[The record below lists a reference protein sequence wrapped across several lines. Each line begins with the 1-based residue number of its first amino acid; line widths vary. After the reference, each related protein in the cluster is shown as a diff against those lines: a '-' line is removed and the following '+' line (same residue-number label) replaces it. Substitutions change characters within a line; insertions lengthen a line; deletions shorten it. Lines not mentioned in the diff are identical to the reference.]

1 MQAISSLS
9 AKSKASAESAR
20 PRAKLRASS
29 EFKNPT
35 QTCNCRTAS
44 PASGNSLGQLNSNR
58 FGQAIGGQNRCATKC
73 TVPGEARTATNNS
86 ASVTASGIT
95 LQPAV
100 ARSVA
105 WNSASQTSQW
115 SRAPPSPTNTRTHG
129 QKEQFLLSTEGP
141 PSGLCQASQRS
152 QLPASLPRSW
162 QIPRKWCLRKMDL
175 VCKRLQLNWT
185 RAELSADWTCG
196 RCNQQAPRTDGSGD
210 SDGCARN
217 SLWCPLPNNV

>member
-1 MQAISSLS
+1 MQLS
-9 AKSKASAESAR
+9 VRCQAR
-20 PRAKLRASS
+20 R
-29 EFKNPT
+29 
-35 QTCNCRTAS
+35 
-44 PASGNSLGQLNSNR
+44 G
-58 FGQAIGGQNRCATKC
+58 
-73 TVPGEARTATNNS
+73 TATNNF

-105 WNSASQTSQW
+105 WNSTWQTSQW
-115 SRAPPSPTNTRTHG
+115 SRAPPSPTNTRS
-129 QKEQFLLSTEGP
+129 ERAVP
-141 PSGLCQASQRS
+141 PLNWRSSIRALAKQGQRS

-162 QIPRKWCLRKMDL
+162 QIPRKCGLRKMDL

-210 SDGCARN
+210 SDASARN
-217 SLWCPLPNNV
+217 SLWCPLPNNVENKHRCREQLLLCPCDRLLQPVRLN